1 MNVKFKMPKFGR
13 KLTGGSMTKELLLTI
28 LGTTISIVL
37 TFGTAH
43 LIEQRQAEQARKLMA
58 MTFINDLDETM
69 ATVQRILGAEEKGYD
84 ITTYLMENMDRLDS
98 ISDDTL
104 KVFFD
109 YVTPSSFMPGRQMV
123 MQERQSMKNSENIL
137 TMSQDS
143 WRTLSD
149 RKFFTNIQEFYNYK
163 ALLDRQTEEDV
174 VYEKPFSKENLS
186 RMIMDTDEMSTHEG
200 FVAMC
205 RNMLKSVRV
214 KRYTD
219 YHAQRV
225 YDYEYFLW
233 CAVQM
238 NEENKFLMNI
248 TEQDMKD
255 FVNGTHMKV
264 RKVSDSDLVGTWE
277 NPSPVDNYIS
287 TFEYKKDHTFTIH
300 IFESMNDVN
309 FRGRLVQRY
318 SIGGTWAIEGD
329 SLVKVFDMKSYKMEI
344 DDSGISYQP
353 SQADAVEKVKKEF
366 SQMPNSLKDL
376 ETNPRISQGL
386 NIDESGTRL
395 QLNDPGTGIAHYRKI
410 K

>member
-13 KLTGGSMTKELLLTI
+13 KLTGGGMTKELLLTI

-43 LIEQRQAEQARKLMA
+43 LIEQRQAEQSRKLLA
-58 MTFINDLDETM
+58 MTIINDIDETM
-69 ATVQRILGAEEKGYD
+69 ATVQKFLEAEKKGYNVT
-84 ITTYLMENMDRLDS
+84 IYLMENMNRLDS

-109 YVTPSSFMPGRQMV
+109 YVTPSSLTQDRQTIT
-123 MQERQSMKNSENIL
+123 QERQTMKDSENIL

-149 RKFFTNIQEFYNYK
+149 RKFFINVQEFYNYK
-163 ALLDRQTEEDV
+163 AAINRQFEEDV
-174 VYEKPFSKENLS
+174 VYEKPFTKAELS
-186 RMIMDTDEMSTHEG
+186 QMLMGTDEMSTREG
-200 FVAMC
+200 YVATC

-219 YHAQRV
+219 FHALRA

-233 CAVQM
+233 ASIQL

-248 TEQDMKD
+248 TEQDIMD
-255 FVNGTHMKV
+255 FVNGTHMKM

-277 NPSPVDNYIS
+277 NPSPVNNYIS

-300 IFESMNDVN
+300 HFESISDAA
-309 FRGRLVQRY
+309 FRGMMVQRY
-318 SIGGTWAIEGD
+318 SIAGTWAIEGD
-329 SLVKVFDMKSYKMEI
+329 SLVKVFDMDSYKIEV
-344 DDSGISYQP
+344 DDSGITYQP
-353 SQADAVEKVKKEF
+353 NQAAAVAKIKKEW
-366 SQMPNSLKDL
+366 SQKPRVIKGL
-376 ETNPRISQGL
+376 EPNPRISQGL

-410 K
+410 N